1 MALQLTGGGKS
12 VFKWSNMDALERR
25 QSGRVVAACEDVAVI
40 HDKGRE
46 VLARLVDLSQT
57 GALISLFGLV
67 VEEHLSDSLEL
78 LMHDQSSILQ
88 IKVRVVR
95 RSPQL
100 IAVEFTDQRPDV
112 QERIGEKVR
121 TTLLRERGMGTPS
134 SFTFPD
140 S

>member
-1 MALQLTGGGKS
+1 
-12 VFKWSNMDALERR
+12 MDALERR
-25 QSGRVVAACEDVAVI
+25 QSGRAVAACEDVVVI

-46 VLARLVDLSQT
+46 VLAQLVDLSQT

-78 LMHDQSSILQ
+78 LMHDRSSILQ
-88 IKVRVVR
+88 IKVRIVR

-100 IAVEFTDQRPDV
+100 IAVEFTDQRGDV
-112 QERIGEKVR
+112 QERLDEKVR
-121 TTLLRERGMGTPS
+121 TTHLRKREMQHAGR
-134 SFTFPD
+134 FTAGD

>member
-1 MALQLTGGGKS
+1 
-12 VFKWSNMDALERR
+12 MDDLERR
-25 QSGRVVAACEDVAVI
+25 QSGRIIAACEDVVVI

-46 VLARLVDLSQT
+46 VPAQLVDLSQT

-88 IKVRVVR
+88 IRVRIVR

-112 QERIGEKVR
+112 QERIGKKVR
-121 TTLLRERGMGTPS
+121 TTRLRERDMGALS